1 MSPRL
6 TISSGQFT
14 DRGHKEINQDFHGIV
29 VPEEPLLT
37 TKGIAAAIADGI
49 SSSRVSQIASEAA
62 VRGFLDDYLCTSE
75 SWSVQTSAQRVLY
88 AINSWLHAQTQ
99 KSHDPYDKDRGYVCA
114 FSAVVFKSTSAYLF
128 HMGDARIYRL
138 RNGELEQLTQDH
150 RLWVS
155 SEKSYLSRGLG
166 ITPQLEID
174 FDTIALEEGDV
185 FLLVTDGIYEHVDT
199 QFIIDTL
206 GEHANDLDTA
216 AQALARE
223 AYARDSRDNLTAQ
236 LIRIDQLPEHGATDL
251 YHDLAELPL
260 PPPLE
265 PRMEIDGY
273 RIVRSIHDSS
283 RSHVYQAIDTET
295 GRSVVIKTPAVDKHD
310 DPEYIERFLM
320 EEWIARRINNA
331 HVLKPCDKT
340 RKRSHIYVAMEYI
353 EGQTLTQWMIDNPQP
368 DIEAVRRIVE
378 QIAQGLRGF
387 HRQEMIHQD
396 LRPDNIMID
405 TSGVVKIID
414 FGATKVPGVLEISSP
429 FERNTLLG
437 TAQYSAPEYFLG
449 ESGSTRSDIFS
460 LGVITYQM
468 LSGKLPYGIN
478 VVKCR
483 TRAAQRKLR
492 YRSVL
497 NEEREIPAWIDGV
510 LQKAVH
516 IDPLKRYGELSEFT
530 YDLRH
535 PNKAFLNKT
544 RPPLMERNPV
554 AFWQGVSLILAIILL
569 IQLAR

>member
-1 MSPRL
+1 MSSRL
-6 TISSGQFT
+6 TISAGQFT

-174 FDTIALEEGDV
+174 FDTIPLEEGDV
-185 FLLVTDGIYEHVDT
+185 FLLVTDGIYEHVGT
-199 QFIIDTL
+199 QFIIDTI
-206 GEHANDLDTA
+206 GEHADDLDAA

-223 AYARDSRDNLTAQ
+223 AYAGDSRDNLTAQ

-251 YHDLAELPL
+251 YHDLADLPL

-340 RKRSHIYVAMEYI
+340 RKRSHVYVAMEYI

-468 LSGKLPYGIN
+468 LSGKLPYGVN

-554 AFWQGVSLILAIILL
+554 AFWQGVSLILAILL
-569 IQLAR
+569 LVQLAR